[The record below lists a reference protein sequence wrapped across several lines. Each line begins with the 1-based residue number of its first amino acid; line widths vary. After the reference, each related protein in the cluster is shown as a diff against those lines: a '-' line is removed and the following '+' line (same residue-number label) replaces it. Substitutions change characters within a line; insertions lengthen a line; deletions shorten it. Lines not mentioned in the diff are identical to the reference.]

1 MCFLDRYFQV
11 SALVFKCKPVTP
23 QQRILK
29 LNREY
34 AAILREATKNLEI
47 LGAQD
52 PLKALD
58 QKMDSPS
65 RLYDGS
71 GKLLLP
77 VDGYRI
83 LEASDAASAFWNK
96 NLSEYQ
102 SALRDLPGTKML
114 ASRGELSLAGFFDTL
129 ILDDELP
136 GQYATSTT
144 QEIRLIGD
152 SLCLL
157 RTLDVLPFLEAD
169 LDYPIVALYPSI
181 PPEEFGPRQ
190 QDTTAASITNAY
202 VNRLLNQVS
211 RNAENSSS
219 RDTDWALLLKARAYS
234 DKPMAS
240 ADNLFDLERL
250 GHLAGSFIPNN
261 KGLGDA
267 SFLIHNVSGALLSL
281 VLWDHWSN
289 LVSADP
295 LVSPEMQALYT
306 WKLEQDVT
314 HVSEGIGLHAETA
327 IPRVLKLPGFSWVK
341 QLSPD
346 QLIRMRESG
355 VTTLL
360 MDAIRRHH
368 QRLRYA
374 SIEQFEEVAQDVMED
389 LRREVLEFDKYVQLD
404 KKRINRQLAHTS
416 ISFSVTVALA
426 IASVALPPVAVITI
440 PAALISV
447 IIGSSSA
454 KDILTHFIQGRRQID
469 ALRHRPAAVLASYMP
484 NVNSHYE

>member
-1 MCFLDRYFQV
+1 M
-11 SALVFKCKPVTP
+11 TP

-29 LNREY
+29 LNCEY

-47 LGAQD
+47 LRAQD

-58 QKMDSPS
+58 QKMDNSS
-65 RLYDGS
+65 RLYDET

-83 LEASDAASAFWNK
+83 LEASDAASAFWSA

-114 ASRGELSLAGFFDTL
+114 ANRRELSLAGFFDTL
-129 ILDDELP
+129 ILDDGLP
-136 GQYATSTT
+136 GQYAASTS
-144 QEIRLIGD
+144 QEIRVIGY

-169 LDYPIVALYPSI
+169 LDHPIVALYPSI
-181 PPEEFGPRQ
+181 PPTEFGPRQ
-190 QDTTAASITNAY
+190 QDTTAASTTNVY

-211 RNAENSSS
+211 QNDGNFSSG
-219 RDTDWALLLKARAYS
+219 DIDWALLLKARAHS

-240 ADNLFDLERL
+240 ADKLFDLERL
-250 GHLAGSFIPNN
+250 EQLAGSFIPSNR
-261 KGLGDA
+261 LEDA
-267 SFLIHNVSGALLSL
+267 SFLIHNISGALLSL
-281 VLWDHWSN
+281 VLSDRWSHP
-289 LVSADP
+289 VGADP

-314 HVSEGIGLHAETA
+314 RVSEIIGLQAETA
-327 IPRVLKLPGFSWVK
+327 IPRMLKLPEFRWMK

-346 QLIRMRESG
+346 QIIRMREVG

-360 MDAIRRHH
+360 TDAIRRHH

-374 SIEQFEEVAQDVMED
+374 SVDQFEEVAQDVMED

-404 KKRINRQLAHTS
+404 KKKINRQLTRTS
-416 ISFSVTVALA
+416 ISFSVTIALT
-426 IASVALPPVAVITI
+426 IASVALPPAAVITI

-454 KDILTHFIQGRRQID
+454 KDVLTHFIQGRRRID
-469 ALRHRPAAVLASYMP
+469 ALRHRPAAVLASYLP
-484 NVNSHYE
+484 SLNSHHE